1 MGDLDKYKYTMA
13 ERGVK
18 KINTKKKFVADGVFQ
33 AELNEFLQKTLG
45 MEGYAGIEVRAT
57 SVNTEIR
64 GRAAKCNELLNKQTR
79 KVKEIKSLIEKR
91 YNFNDS
97 DNKVDLSIKPV
108 PYDRN
113 LCAAANVETLKF
125 KLLTGTPVRL
135 AANNILGTVMRRG
148 GAIGC
153 EVIVSGKVRG
163 QRAKAQ
169 KYTQGYQVSTGQP
182 KYDFIDSATRSVELR
197 QGVIGLKVKIMQGT
211 EIRTGPTTTKVM
223 PDFIKIHEPKD
234 QGGNEITPLVTS
246 YKESGGAAGG
256 GAGEAG
262 ATAE

>member
-1 MGDLDKYKYTMA
+1 MA
-13 ERGVK
+13 ENRGVK

-64 GRAAKCNELLNKQTR
+64 VRCAKAKDLLTANKTTR

-97 DNKVDLSIKPV
+97 DNKVDLTIKQL

-113 LCAAANVETLKF
+113 LSAAANVENLKL
-125 KLLTGTPVRL
+125 KLLTGTPVRM
-135 AANNILGTVMRRG
+135 AANNVLGTVMRRG

-169 KYTQGYQVSTGQP
+169 KYVQGYQVSTGQP
-182 KYDFIDSATRSVELR
+182 KYDFIETAVRSVELR
-197 QGVIGLKVKIMQGT
+197 QGVLGLKVKVMQGT
-211 EIRTGPTTTKVM
+211 KIKIGTKEKVM
-223 PDFIKIHEPKD
+223 PDFIQITEPKD
-234 QGGNEITPLVTS
+234 DRDDDNMKPEVIFLQQDRQEAPAQ
-246 YKESGGAAGG
+246 EAAP
-256 GAGEAG
+256 
-262 ATAE
+262 TQQ